1 MARQRPARTDGS
13 FLAPSKIALALVLVV
28 LLTAGAWWLL
38 RSKPVPLSGV
48 GYDLT
53 SALYAACNLEDAK
66 RLDAV
71 VSKLEQQ
78 SLATEEREEVMSIV
92 TLAKDGQWQD
102 AAAMARRLLES
113 QDRR

>member
-1 MARQRPARTDGS
+1 MARQRPARTNDS
-13 FLAPSKIALALVLVV
+13 FRSPSKIALALGLVV

-48 GYDLT
+48 GYELT

-92 TLAKDGQWQD
+92 TLAKEGQWQD
-102 AAAMARRLLES
+102 AAALARRLLES
-113 QDRR
+113 QDSR

>member
-1 MARQRPARTDGS
+1 MPRQRPAHTDGS
-13 FLAPSKIALALVLVV
+13 SLSPSKIALALLLVV

-38 RSKPVPLSGV
+38 RSKPVELSGM

-53 SALYAACNLEDAK
+53 SALYAACNLEDVK

-78 SLATEEREEVMSIV
+78 SLGTEEREEVMSIV
-92 TLAKDGQWQD
+92 TLAKEGQWQD
-102 AAAMARRLLES
+102 AAALARRLLES